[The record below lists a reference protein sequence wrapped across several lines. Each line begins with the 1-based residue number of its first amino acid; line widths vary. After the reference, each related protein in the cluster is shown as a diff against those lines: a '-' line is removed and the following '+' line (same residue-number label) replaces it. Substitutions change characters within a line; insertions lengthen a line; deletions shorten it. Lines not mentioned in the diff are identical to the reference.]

1 MNKKYLSVILF
12 GALMLGSTGTFTSCK
27 DYDDDINNLQT
38 QITDIKTAVAEL
50 QKAIENGKY
59 VSNIAA
65 EGNGLKVTWND
76 GTSTVIENVINGET
90 PEPGDV
96 ITFNPETGE
105 ILINGEASGYYA
117 AKDAETEE
125 VKVPYVNDEGVLV
138 LIDEEGKEVVTGIR
152 VAPVTAV
159 VNADG
164 SAVLTI
170 IAADGTTQTVKV
182 PSGASLISEIELLT
196 DAKYQTVTNL
206 AEIELLYWNADAT
219 TNWKGPRGNIPSN
232 ARTYS
237 TNMITPLGGTLT
249 GLENIIYTRISPA
262 TVDASQL
269 LYNVVDTKDNVASIT
284 LAAVRYNGL
293 LTRAAENGLYSIY
306 VVPGTYVG
314 GESNFTS
321 QFMSGAAEKALAL
334 KPTSA
339 NYKSLYNVAITP
351 SLQTITNL
359 GNIEFDFAINPI
371 TPVGTDKTGTTV
383 GNDRDRQV
391 KVGQEV
397 YVSVGNE
404 HNLYDMYLS
413 ANQEDVELFGLVFS
427 EDGRTFTATKS
438 PDNVT
443 DATFDLI
450 VHTLPN
456 KGGNSN
462 IETTTITVE
471 INRTLGAATYEKQTY
486 QPTKVNDAFLVSADK
501 LKESLG
507 SDLNAWYASVKANTG
522 VNVLADIYSNEACTS
537 KPTLTAA
544 QLKVVMSEKA
554 GTPVTEANIAT
565 KLNYLEFQLNIAK
578 AASDKPLKIGTTYYA
593 RLSFVDKNTNKELN
607 YVVVPF
613 ELTKPELSTILVKE
627 SGVFRDGGNLAYAY
641 MYWQDAKWD
650 ASAINNGIYK
660 SRYYIDRAFTD
671 MESKL
676 ANAKMTTYSFDE
688 DDDNKVADT
697 NVYTSDLATVSTQTV
712 TNRTRSYVELDNVDA
727 NNDNLFDGY
736 KKDLNV
742 KFTGWYLDVQGDN
755 SWKYTQ
761 TYQFRVMS
769 PILEGEAIAAN
780 DLIKVSATGR
790 TKIYKEDVW
799 AKTYNNDVKYDIFA
813 KGTDNGAKVWY
824 RDDIKNVTFS
834 SGNVNV
840 FEVTVATP
848 TDPVAATAT
857 TEAVPSYI
865 EVEGVS
871 ENTSKLN
878 VAVDDIWGYTL
889 KSSVAIQTTLNVGE

>member
-1 MNKKYLSVILF
+1 
-12 GALMLGSTGTFTSCK
+12 MLGTTGTFTSCK
-27 DYDDDINNLQT
+27 DYDDDISNLQT

-237 TNMITPLGGTLT
+237 TNMITSLGGSLT
-249 GLENIIYTRISPA
+249 GWKNIIYTRISPA

-314 GESNFTS
+314 GASNFTS
-321 QFMSGAAEKALAL
+321 QFMSGTNEKALAL

-351 SLQTITNL
+351 SLQTTTNL

-507 SDLNAWYASVKANTG
+507 SDLNAWYASVDIS
-522 VNVLADIYSNEACTS
+522 NVLFKIYDDAACSIESDLAGAQLSVTMNEN
-537 KPTLTAA
+537 KDNVVTAA
-544 QLKVVMSEKA
+544 
-554 GTPVTEANIAT
+554 NIST
-565 KLNYLEFQLNIAK
+565 KLNYLKFQLNINK
-578 AASDKPLKIGTTYYA
+578 TTKPFKIGKTYYA
-593 RLSFVDKNTNKELN
+593 YLSFKDKNTNKELN

-650 ASAINNGIYK
+650 ASAINSGIYK

-697 NVYTSDLATVSTQTV
+697 NVYTSDLATVSTATV
-712 TNRTRSYVELDNVDA
+712 DTRTRSYVQLNNVDA

>member
-1 MNKKYLSVILF
+1 
-12 GALMLGSTGTFTSCK
+12 MLGTTGTFTSCK
-27 DYDDDINNLQT
+27 DYDDDISNLQT

-237 TNMITPLGGTLT
+237 TNMITSLGESLT
-249 GLENIIYTRISPA
+249 GWKNIIYTRISPA

-314 GESNFTS
+314 GASNFTS
-321 QFMSGAAEKALAL
+321 QFMSGTNEKALAL

-351 SLQTITNL
+351 SLQTTTNL

-507 SDLNAWYASVKANTG
+507 SDLNAWYASVDIS
-522 VNVLADIYSNEACTS
+522 NVLFKIYDDAACSIESDLAGAQLSVTMNEN
-537 KPTLTAA
+537 KDNVVTAA
-544 QLKVVMSEKA
+544 
-554 GTPVTEANIAT
+554 NIST
-565 KLNYLEFQLNIAK
+565 KLNYLKFQLNINK
-578 AASDKPLKIGTTYYA
+578 TTKPFKIGKTYYA
-593 RLSFVDKNTNKELN
+593 YLSFKDKNTNKELN

-650 ASAINNGIYK
+650 ASAINSGIYK

-697 NVYTSDLATVSTQTV
+697 NVYTSDLATVSTATV
-712 TNRTRSYVELDNVDA
+712 DTRTRSYVQLNNVDA

>member
-1 MNKKYLSVILF
+1 M
-12 GALMLGSTGTFTSCK
+12 
-27 DYDDDINNLQT
+27 QT

-237 TNMITPLGGTLT
+237 TNMITSLGGSLT
-249 GLENIIYTRISPA
+249 GWKNIIYTRISPA

-314 GESNFTS
+314 GASNFTS
-321 QFMSGAAEKALAL
+321 QFMSGTNEKALAL

-351 SLQTITNL
+351 SLQTTTNL

-507 SDLNAWYASVKANTG
+507 SDLNAWYASVDIS
-522 VNVLADIYSNEACTS
+522 NVLFKIYDDAACSIESDLAGAQLSVTMNEN
-537 KPTLTAA
+537 KDNVVTAA
-544 QLKVVMSEKA
+544 
-554 GTPVTEANIAT
+554 NIST
-565 KLNYLEFQLNIAK
+565 KLNYLKFQLNINK
-578 AASDKPLKIGTTYYA
+578 TTKPFKIGKTYYA
-593 RLSFVDKNTNKELN
+593 YLSFKDKNTNKELN

-650 ASAINNGIYK
+650 ASAINSGIYK

-697 NVYTSDLATVSTQTV
+697 NVYTSDLATVSTATV
-712 TNRTRSYVELDNVDA
+712 DTRTRSYVQLNNVDA

>member
-237 TNMITPLGGTLT
+237 TNMITPLGGILT

-284 LAAVRYNGL
+284 LAAVRYDGL

-314 GESNFTS
+314 GASNFTS
-321 QFMSGAAEKALAL
+321 QFMSGTNEKALAL

-351 SLQTITNL
+351 SLQTTTNL
-359 GNIEFDFAINPI
+359 GNIEFDFARNPI

-450 VHTLPN
+450 IHTLPN

-507 SDLNAWYASVKANTG
+507 SDLNAWYASVDIS
-522 VNVLADIYSNEACTS
+522 NVLFKIYDDAACSIESDLAGAQLSVTMNEN
-537 KPTLTAA
+537 KNNVVTAA
-544 QLKVVMSEKA
+544 
-554 GTPVTEANIAT
+554 NIST
-565 KLNYLEFQLNIAK
+565 KLNYLKFQLNINK
-578 AASDKPLKIGTTYYA
+578 TTKPFKIGKTYYA
-593 RLSFVDKNTNKELN
+593 YLSFKDKNTNKELN

-641 MYWQDAKWD
+641 MYWQDAEWSTGAKYT
-650 ASAINNGIYK
+650 NGNYY

-697 NVYTSDLATVSTQTV
+697 NVYTSDLATVSKATV
-712 TNRTRSYVELDNVDA
+712 STRTRSYVQLNNVDA

-742 KFTGWYLDVQGDN
+742 KFVGWYLDVQDN

-813 KGTDNGAKVWY
+813 KGTNNGVKVWY